1 MMNEHEHNAQHDR
14 TTDAI
19 ERELA
24 SMTAWEGDTGRGTG
38 VGGAPGQSSV
48 PPWEAAWEREHAPS
62 TKRHAGGRLTRA
74 LPARWLIGAG
84 SAVIVLLVFVG
95 VLLPSL
101 GKARNVSAGRYESIA
116 QFDDAAG
123 AGGVTAESQSRMAMS
138 QPAEAG
144 ESARV
149 RDAADSGGM
158 ASRELA
164 FAPPRAAKMEAAPAP
179 SADAPVR
186 HVIRTATIDLK
197 ADDVSGVFNRAA
209 KAIDEAAGE
218 YVENSSLAGEGEQA
232 VGRLTLRV
240 RPDRLEAVLATLRGM
255 GEVVAEHSSADDV
268 TDQVI
273 DLDARL
279 TNERRVETELQE
291 LLASRENASL
301 DEILKLRESL
311 REVRERIERLTAQR
325 DALAGR
331 VSLASVA
338 VSIRS
343 AKPPSEPAESGFGAS
358 LSREVGGGWRIGLAH
373 LVASL
378 AWLVRVA
385 VGGLVWWLVL
395 IAAGLGVLVYRRRA
409 DRALRLAITGV
420 PGE

>member
-1 MMNEHEHNAQHDR
+1 
-14 TTDAI
+14 
-19 ERELA
+19 
-24 SMTAWEGDTGRGTG
+24 
-38 VGGAPGQSSV
+38 
-48 PPWEAAWEREHAPS
+48 
-62 TKRHAGGRLTRA
+62 
-74 LPARWLIGAG
+74 
-84 SAVIVLLVFVG
+84 
-95 VLLPSL
+95 
-101 GKARNVSAGRYESIA
+101 
-116 QFDDAAG
+116 
-123 AGGVTAESQSRMAMS
+123 
-138 QPAEAG
+138 
-144 ESARV
+144 
-149 RDAADSGGM
+149 M